1 MLKYYCGPRSPDA
14 AAMLA
19 CLSHPGQLIDL
30 FQTCFSLYCVLQT
43 SLERAIVARDNSKR
57 FKGVEVNVMAEGNQ
71 ETKSTWRI
79 KDSLDPDQVALPNRV
94 RVKAQM
100 NPGDRTGSVAE
111 R

>member
-1 MLKYYCGPRSPDA
+1 MLVASRPIDFK
-14 AAMLA
+14 LA
-19 CLSHPGQLIDL
+19 SVC
-30 FQTCFSLYCVLQT
+30 TAVLQT
-43 SLERAIVARDNSKR
+43 SLERGIVATPSESRR
-57 FKGVEVNVMAEGNQ
+57 FKDVGVNVMVEGNQ